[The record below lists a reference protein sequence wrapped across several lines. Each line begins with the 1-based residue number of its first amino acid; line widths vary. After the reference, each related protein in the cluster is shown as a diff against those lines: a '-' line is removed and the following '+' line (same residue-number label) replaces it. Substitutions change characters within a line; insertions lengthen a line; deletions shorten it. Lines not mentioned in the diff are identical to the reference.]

1 MDRGLAIDILKALTC
16 CTIHQLS
23 CHECPLYDMETGI
36 CRPWTDEEV
45 IDAVRTL
52 NSTCNH
58 LNETNI

>member
-1 MDRGLAIDILKALTC
+1 MNRELAIDILKALAC

-52 NSTCNH
+52 NSATQ
-58 LNETNI
+58 